1 MNKSLLKIFPIY
13 VFAYAFFSA
22 SRPISDGDFWFH
34 LKTGEYIIRT
44 GLIPRADLFSFTNY
58 GRPWIAHGWLSGVVF
73 YAVYSRLGFNALI
86 FIFALL
92 VALAF
97 SIVFRRSDSHPFIAG
112 FATLLGVWTVL
123 PTVGVR
129 PRVFTLLLSSVFLA
143 ILTRYAR
150 SGTGR
155 AIWWLVPLMALWANL
170 HGGYLIGLALIALT
184 IVGIPLDAWA
194 AGEKVQ
200 ALWPRLRTLAI
211 VMVGC
216 VLAALLNPYGL
227 RIYTFPI
234 GVLLSPVF
242 QGVVVDWLSP
252 DFHQPESLPLLVLI
266 LLTIAAL
273 ALSPKR
279 VRPSELLFF
288 LATLYA
294 TLKSQR
300 HLVILAIVAV
310 PLLADYLQSWLV
322 STSFGKA
329 FGRAPSAHAT
339 TRPPI
344 LLILLLLLP
353 LAAFAIKLKS
363 TLFAPP
369 RQEMVE
375 VPLEAVEYLKENQIT
390 GNTFTDPNIWG
401 GYVIWTL
408 PNNPVYIDG
417 RDVYPEAFVKEYVG
431 IVSGQADWRGP
442 FDRYSVRMA
451 IVTPKSLLV
460 RGLKE
465 STAWQQVFQDDMAVV
480 FVRQ

>member
-1 MNKSLLKIFPIY
+1 MNKSLQKVFPIY
-13 VFAYAFFSA
+13 VFAYSFFFA
-22 SRPISDGDFWFH
+22 ARPISDGDFWFH

-44 GLIPRADLFSFTNY
+44 GLIPRVDLFSFTNY
-58 GRPWIAHGWLSGVVF
+58 GRPWTAHGWLSGVVF

-97 SIVFRRSDSHPFIAG
+97 WIAFRRSDSHPFIAG

-129 PRVFTLLLSSVFLA
+129 PRVFSLLLSSVFLA
-143 ILTRYAR
+143 ILARYAR

-155 AIWWLVPLMALWANL
+155 AIWWLVPLMPLWANL
-170 HGGYLIGLALIALT
+170 HGGFLIGLALIALT
-184 IVGIPLDAWA
+184 IVGIPLDAWT
-194 AGEKVQ
+194 AGERVQ
-200 ALWPRLRTLAI
+200 ALWPRLRTLGI
-211 VMVGC
+211 VMIGC
-216 VLAALLNPYGL
+216 VLAALLNPFGL

-252 DFHQPESLPLLVLI
+252 DFHQPESLPLMLLI

-273 ALSPKR
+273 TLSQKR
-279 VRPSELLFF
+279 VRSGELLFF
-288 LATLYA
+288 LAWLYA

-300 HLVILAIVAV
+300 HLMILVLVAV
-310 PLLADYLQSWLV
+310 PLLADHLQSWLA
-322 STSFGKA
+322 STSFGKS
-329 FGRAPSAHAT
+329 FGQPTSSQAT
-339 TRPPI
+339 ARQPI
-344 LLILLLLLP
+344 LLTLLLLLP
-353 LAAFAIKLKS
+353 LGAFAIRLKS
-363 TLFAPP
+363 TLYAPP
-369 RQEMVE
+369 RQEIAD
-375 VPLEAVEYLKENQIT
+375 VPIKAVDYLKENQIT

-401 GYVIWTL
+401 GYLIWTL

-417 RDVYPEAFVKEYVG
+417 RDVYPEPFVKEYVE
-431 IVSGQADWRGP
+431 IVSGIADWRGP
-442 FDRYSVRMA
+442 FDRYGVRIA
-451 IVTPKSLLV
+451 IVAPKSLLV

-465 STAWQQVFQDDMAVV
+465 STGWRQVFQDDMAVV